1 MGWAYRIFGL
11 SLVAG
16 LAACT
21 SDPGFVGVPGMR
33 ETDAASV
40 TACRYIQNI
49 TGRPSVFGPLA
60 SQGVRY
66 SHNQI
71 LAMARDAG
79 ADTVV
84 FDPVSPGADVY
95 ELRAVAYRC
104 GGG

>member
-1 MGWAYRIFGL
+1 MRWACRIFGL
-11 SLVAG
+11 QLVAS

-21 SDPGFVGVPGMR
+21 SDPGFIGVPGMR

-40 TACRYIQNI
+40 AACRFVQNI
-49 TGRPSVFGPLA
+49 TGKPSVFGPLA

-71 LAMARDAG
+71 LAFARDAG

-95 ELRAVAYRC
+95 ELRAAAYRC
-104 GGG
+104 G